1 MMAAQP
7 LIKLSVIFMLF
18 YSLVMSEDTVWRDQ
32 FYDGRPKLEKSLCLC
47 IHACYYCKLLKILW
61 HMMQCSC
68 EKVIACTLP
77 SKHDLLVI
85 VMLL

>member
-1 MMAAQP
+1 MMDV
-7 LIKLSVIFMLF
+7 LSLKKVCV
-18 YSLVMSEDTVWRDQ
+18 YV
-32 FYDGRPKLEKSLCLC
+32 C